1 MRDDTDISE
10 DKALIEKL
18 VRINPDV
25 IITSDNAK

>member
-10 DKALIEKL
+10 DKVLIEKL